1 MTTRAETLQSYVQQ
15 HSTSLLKAI
24 AGTPCWIKDNG
35 TWMIASFQDWTNE
48 GHLGALH
55 AITITPSGFVRIT
68 HFEHI
73 HFGNEIPKDAD

>member
-1 MTTRAETLQSYVQQ
+1 MSARAETLQSYVQQ

-35 TWMIASFQDWTNE
+35 TWVIASFQEWTNE
-48 GHLGALH
+48 SHLGALH
-55 AITITPSGFVRIT
+55 AVTIIPSGYVKIA

-73 HFGNEIPKDAD
+73 HFGNEMPKEST